1 MYKDGVLLITR
12 VITAIIGIALA
23 AVVIQTG
30 GWVFAAAIALLSV
43 IGWFEYVRMFRQHG
57 ERAAFIPGVV
67 ILILFLGIALLGN
80 SSEFMAVCI
89 LGALVI
95 MSGSVIFRGSFSII
109 DASITLA
116 GVIYIGGSFSYLLM
130 LRFIESGQQVTPLG
144 MMSTGNALVWIALIG
159 TWASDTFAY
168 FAGSTLGAHKLCPSV
183 SPNKTWE
190 GFAGGLVGTII
201 SVMLVGGYFFGYG
214 LPEMALLGLCI
225 ALVATLGDL
234 VESVIKRYTGIK
246 DSGNIIPGHGGVLD
260 RFDSVMFSVPF
271 VYYASF
277 ISGIWG

>member
-1 MYKDGVLLITR
+1 
-12 VITAIIGIALA
+12 
-23 AVVIQTG
+23 
-30 GWVFAAAIALLSV
+30 
-43 IGWFEYVRMFRQHG
+43 
-57 ERAAFIPGVV
+57 
-67 ILILFLGIALLGN
+67 
-80 SSEFMAVCI
+80 MAVCI

>member
-1 MYKDGVLLITR
+1 MITR
-12 VITAIIGIALA
+12 VITGIIGIALA

-30 GWVFAAAIALLSV
+30 GWIFATAIALLSV

-57 ERAAFIPGVV
+57 ERAAFVPGVV
-67 ILILFLGIALLGN
+67 MLLLFLGIALLGN

-89 LGALVI
+89 IGALVI
-95 MSGSVIFRGSFSII
+95 MSGSVIFRGSFSIV
-109 DASITLA
+109 DASITLV
-116 GVIYIGGSFSYLLM
+116 GIIYIGGSFSHLLM
-130 LRFIESGQQVTPLG
+130 LRFIESGQQATPLG